1 MPSDGD
7 PMIDWRRGLFS
18 LQATNYFFLNL
29 WPAKH
34 LRKDLLCIQKPI
46 YQVYSQLILAAIK
59 GKGET
64 KVK

>member
-1 MPSDGD
+1 LIGAEAFSPSK
-7 PMIDWRRGLFS
+7 PPII
-18 LQATNYFFLNL
+18 YFFLNL